1 MSKNIM
7 DKFRL
12 DGKVAVV
19 TGGGRGLGKEMARGL
34 AEAGADIAIPDIQED
49 LAERSASDLEKIG
62 VETLPIQADV
72 TEVESVVNMVERVVE
87 KFGKIDILVN
97 NAGIC
102 KNIAAEEMDKN
113 DWDQVIDVNLNGVF
127 LCAREVGK
135 HMIERGEG
143 GSIINISSMS
153 GFIVNYPQPQAS
165 YNASKAGVTMITKS
179 LASEWAE
186 HGIRVNQIAPGYMAT
201 EMTKKYKSSHPE
213 EAEEY
218 WVKPT
223 PMERLGEPEE
233 LSGAAVYLASDA
245 STFTTG
251 STITIDGGYTI
262 R

>member
-1 MSKNIM
+1 MSVL
-7 DKFRL
+7 DKFSL
-12 DGKVAVV
+12 DGKVTIV
-19 TGGGRGLGKEMARGL
+19 TGGGRGLGKAMARGL
-34 AEAGADIAIPDIQED
+34 AEAGADIAIPDIQKE
-49 LAERSASDLEKIG
+49 LAEESAAELAKVGAD
-62 VETLPIQADV
+62 TLPIQADV
-72 TEVESVVNMVERVVE
+72 TEVGSVVNMVERVVE
-87 KFGKIDILVN
+87 EFGKIDILVN

-102 KNIAAEEMDKN
+102 KNIAAEEMDEE
-113 DWDQVIDVNLNGVF
+113 DWDQVIDVNLKGVF

-135 HMIERGEG
+135 HMIERDNG

-179 LASEWAE
+179 LASEWAK

-201 EMTKKYKSSHPE
+201 EMTKKYKSTHPE

-223 PMERLGEPEE
+223 PMERLGEPDE
-233 LSGAAVYLASDA
+233 LSGAAVYLASEA
-245 STFTTG
+245 SSFATG
-251 STITIDGGYTI
+251 STLIIDGGYTI

>member
-1 MSKNIM
+1 MSIL

-19 TGGGRGLGKEMARGL
+19 TGGGRGLGKAMARGM
-34 AEAGADIAIPDIQED
+34 AEAGADIAIPDIQKE
-49 LAERSASDLEKIG
+49 LADETAAELEKEG
-62 VETLPIQADV
+62 VKTLPIQTDV
-72 TEVESVVNMVERVVE
+72 TDVDSVITMVEQVVE
-87 KFGKIDILVN
+87 EFGKIDILVN

-102 KNIAAEEMDKN
+102 RNVAAEEMDEK
-113 DWDQVIDVNLNGVF
+113 DWDQVIDVNLKGVF

-135 HMIERGEG
+135 YMIEQDNG

-201 EMTKKYKSSHPE
+201 EMTKKYTSSHQK
-213 EAEEY
+213 EAKEY

-223 PMERLGEPEE
+223 PMERLGEPDE
-233 LSGAAVYLASDA
+233 LSGAAVYLASEA
-245 STFTTG
+245 SSFTTG
-251 STITIDGGYTI
+251 STLIIDGGYTT